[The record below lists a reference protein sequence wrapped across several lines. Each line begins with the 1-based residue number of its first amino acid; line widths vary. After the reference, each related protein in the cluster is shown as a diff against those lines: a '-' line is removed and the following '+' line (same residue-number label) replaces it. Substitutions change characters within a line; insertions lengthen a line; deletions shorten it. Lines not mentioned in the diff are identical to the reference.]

1 DRAPVV
7 ASHARTEAIKD
18 AGDPRV
24 HAVRAVVG
32 HRDRLGKALRFVVD
46 AAWADRVHV
55 APVVLALRVNV
66 RVAVD
71 LRRRGEQ
78 EPSAGGLGHAARDE
92 RPHRERQAG
101 STGLRPIEW
110 YSKPKRRIRS
120 GSQRL
125 RPSKTIGRRM
135 TARSRSRF
143 RSLNSFHSVTRATAS
158 ASVAAAYGESQ

>member
-1 DRAPVV
+1 MIRRPPRSTLFPYTTLFRSLRDERGDRAPVV
-7 ASHARTEAIKD
+7 APHARTEAIED

-78 EPSAGGLGHAARDE
+78 EPGAGGLGHAERVVRAERADLERLDRQLEVVARGGGA
-92 RPHRERQAG
+92 RPAQDPG
-101 STGLRPIEW
+101 
-110 YSKPKRRIRS
+110 
-120 GSQRL
+120 
-125 RPSKTIGRRM
+125 
-135 TARSRSRF
+135 
-143 RSLNSFHSVTRATAS
+143 
-158 ASVAAAYGESQ
+158 